1 MAVYKRHY
9 STWSG
14 RMVDG
19 LPRFLVMPAYALRGV
34 FESRFL
40 LGFFVLCCVPW
51 LFAMAM
57 MYVYYNPLVRTMI
70 GASGDPPFAIDA
82 RFYIVLVRVQ
92 CVLSGILCAII
103 GPSLVAPDLTN
114 NALPLYL
121 SRPIT
126 RVWYVAGKYM
136 VLFLMM
142 STVTWV
148 PDLLLYAVQA
158 SLAGGNWWRENLMI
172 LRGILLGFVSWITVL
187 SFLALALSAWVKWRL
202 VASGLFVAI
211 PVVASGFGEMIN
223 AILRTYWGGLLNL
236 WYLFDVVFYSL
247 FDVPIVRRMSRNM
260 MGAALRDDIPTGIAW
275 LALAGV
281 LGAAMW
287 MLRRRI
293 VAREVV
299 R

>member
-1 MAVYKRHY
+1 
-9 STWSG
+9 
-14 RMVDG
+14 
-19 LPRFLVMPAYALRGV
+19 
-34 FESRFL
+34 
-40 LGFFVLCCVPW
+40 
-51 LFAMAM
+51 MAM